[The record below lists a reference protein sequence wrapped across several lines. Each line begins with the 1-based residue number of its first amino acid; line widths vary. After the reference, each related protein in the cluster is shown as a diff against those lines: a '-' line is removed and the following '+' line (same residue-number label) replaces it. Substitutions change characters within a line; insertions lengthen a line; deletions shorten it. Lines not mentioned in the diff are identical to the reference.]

1 MKYDTRISG
10 WGECALEFLNEDCNF
25 LIIFNETAPQELA
38 DISVLHTV
46 AMLQEEPCV
55 GDTVQICDLS
65 YTITAIGF
73 EALHTLKELDIAVYP
88 FPKYTGTASGEYR
101 AERTCIH
108 RKSPLQRR
116 TASNS
121 VKDHIEFQRE
131 REQPTYVQALFHM
144 GSDKDIK

>member
-55 GDTVQICDLS
+55 GDTVQICDVS

-73 EALHTLKELDIAVYP
+73 EALHTLKELGHCCLS
-88 FPKYTGTASGEYR
+88 FSGS
-101 AERTCIH
+101 T
-108 RKSPLQRR
+108 
-116 TASNS
+116 
-121 VKDHIEFQRE
+121 
-131 REQPTYVQALFHM
+131 QALRPGNIELKGPVF
-144 GSDKDIK
+144 KDIK

>member
-55 GDTVQICDLS
+55 GDTVQICDVS

-73 EALHTLKELDIAVYP
+73 EALHTLKEFGHCCLS
-88 FPKYTGTASGEYR
+88 FSGKDLYSQR
-101 AERTCIH
+101 ITSTKADGF
-108 RKSPLQRR
+108 KSCKR
-116 TASNS
+116 S
-121 VKDHIEFQRE
+121 
-131 REQPTYVQALFHM
+131 Y
-144 GSDKDIK
+144 

>member
-46 AMLQEEPCV
+46 AKLQEEPCV
-55 GDTVQICDLS
+55 GDTVQICDVS

-73 EALHTLKELDIAVYP
+73 EALHTLKELGHCCLSFSGSTQAVS
-88 FPKYTGTASGEYR
+88 YTHLDVYKRQLQGSEYSGTPGY
-101 AERTCIH
+101 
-108 RKSPLQRR
+108 
-116 TASNS
+116 
-121 VKDHIEFQRE
+121 
-131 REQPTYVQALFHM
+131 Y
-144 GSDKDIK
+144 

>member
-55 GDTVQICDLS
+55 GDTVQICDVS

-73 EALHTLKELDIAVYP
+73 EALHTLKEL
-88 FPKYTGTASGEYR
+88 GHCCLSGEYR

-108 RKSPLQRR
+108 RESPLQRR
-116 TASNS
+116 TASNP

-131 REQPTYVQALFHM
+131 REQPAYIQALFPY
-144 GSDKDIK
+144 GFGQGYQIV